1 MRFKKY
7 LKLDS
12 IAQDT
17 EYMRRYLGEPVLDL
31 SHLTDSQ
38 IYDIAKVKLLEHWG
52 GFWGHWKLAKK
63 YNDDTPGQDWKNI
76 RKLMK
81 KYKAER

>member
-1 MRFKKY
+1 MKFKKF
-7 LKLDS
+7 LEIDS
-12 IAQDT
+12 IAQNI
-17 EYMRRYLGEPVLDL
+17 EYMRRYLGEPILDL

-38 IYDIAKVKLLEHWG
+38 IYDIGRVKLMEYA

-63 YNDDTPGQDWKNI
+63 YSNDTPGQDWKNI